1 VRLITDPVTNQID
14 KTVSLLTA
22 LIDIT
27 EEKRF
32 EDDLRLLSD
41 LGEVLVSALD
51 YSEALEA
58 AAQVL
63 VPALAD
69 LLKIDLLDD
78 DGFIRRLLV
87 RFADREKQERFA
99 EKMKKFAPQPGWTTA
114 QAMVIESGE
123 PVILTELSDIV
134 RIPTAYDA
142 PHAELLKA
150 AGVQSIM
157 VVPLTARGRRFGALT
172 FASAGSGRRYSPSS
186 FPIAETIASRLA
198 TTIDNAR
205 LFGERKKAISARDA
219 ILAVVS
225 HDLRNSLNVI
235 QLKTYLMLQSAD
247 EQTRAEGAFIQRRV
261 DDMIRLI
268 QDLLDI
274 SSIEAGQL
282 RLAKSRQT
290 VIPIVK
296 KVLETFE
303 AQAKQKTVTLDSELP
318 PEDNLEIDADPDRI
332 RQVLTNLIGNA
343 LKFTETGG
351 YVNVRVFSKHG
362 EVYFS
367 VADSGPG
374 IPPEDLTHVFDRFW
388 RADRSSRL
396 GTGLGLSIAK
406 GVVET
411 HGGRIWVESQVGVGS
426 TFYFTLPL
434 AVSRAVA

>member
-1 VRLITDPVTNQID
+1 
-14 KTVSLLTA
+14 
-22 LIDIT
+22 
-27 EEKRF
+27 
-32 EDDLRLLSD
+32 
-41 LGEVLVSALD
+41 
-51 YSEALEA
+51 
-58 AAQVL
+58 
-63 VPALAD
+63 
-69 LLKIDLLDD
+69 
-78 DGFIRRLLV
+78 
-87 RFADREKQERFA
+87 
-99 EKMKKFAPQPGWTTA
+99 
-114 QAMVIESGE
+114 
-123 PVILTELSDIV
+123 
-134 RIPTAYDA
+134 
-142 PHAELLKA
+142 
-150 AGVQSIM
+150 
-157 VVPLTARGRRFGALT
+157 
-172 FASAGSGRRYSPSS
+172 
-186 FPIAETIASRLA
+186 
-198 TTIDNAR
+198 
-205 LFGERKKAISARDA
+205 
-219 ILAVVS
+219 
-225 HDLRNSLNVI
+225 
-235 QLKTYLMLQSAD
+235 MLQSAE

-296 KVLETFE
+296 KVLEAFE
-303 AQAKQKTVTLDSELP
+303 VQAKQKAVTLESELP

-351 YVNVRVFSKHG
+351 SVLVRVFSKHG

-426 TFYFTLPL
+426 KFYFTLPL

>member
-1 VRLITDPVTNQID
+1 
-14 KTVSLLTA
+14 
-22 LIDIT
+22 
-27 EEKRF
+27 
-32 EDDLRLLSD
+32 
-41 LGEVLVSALD
+41 
-51 YSEALEA
+51 
-58 AAQVL
+58 
-63 VPALAD
+63 
-69 LLKIDLLDD
+69 
-78 DGFIRRLLV
+78 
-87 RFADREKQERFA
+87 
-99 EKMKKFAPQPGWTTA
+99 
-114 QAMVIESGE
+114 
-123 PVILTELSDIV
+123 
-134 RIPTAYDA
+134 
-142 PHAELLKA
+142 
-150 AGVQSIM
+150 
-157 VVPLTARGRRFGALT
+157 
-172 FASAGSGRRYSPSS
+172 
-186 FPIAETIASRLA
+186 
-198 TTIDNAR
+198 
-205 LFGERKKAISARDA
+205 
-219 ILAVVS
+219 
-225 HDLRNSLNVI
+225 
-235 QLKTYLMLQSAD
+235 MLQSAD

-303 AQAKQKTVTLDSELP
+303 SQAKQKTVTLDSELP

-351 YVNVRVFSKHG
+351 YVNVRVFSNHG

-367 VADSGPG
+367 IADSGPG

-411 HGGRIWVESQVGVGS
+411 HGGRIWVESQLGVGS